1 MMIRNEQIY
10 TQSLSTSSLFC
21 FDKLII
27 FETSCLFWIKQF
39 YIYIIRTKANL
50 LMRKG
55 IDPKLKNTLVA
66 SLAPADSND
75 LMQPPLIKSNSSA
88 KNERGRASIRGLS
101 NQIGAG
107 IKNSA

>member
-1 MMIRNEQIY
+1 
-10 TQSLSTSSLFC
+10 
-21 FDKLII
+21 
-27 FETSCLFWIKQF
+27 
-39 YIYIIRTKANL
+39 
-50 LMRKG
+50 MRKG

-75 LMQPPLIKSNSSA
+75 LMQPTLIKSNSSA

-101 NQIGAG
+101 NQIGGG

>member
-1 MMIRNEQIY
+1 
-10 TQSLSTSSLFC
+10 L
-21 FDKLII
+21 KLVVCSELNN
-27 FETSCLFWIKQF
+27 F
-39 YIYIIRTKANL
+39 IYIIRTKANL

-101 NQIGAG
+101 NQIGGG
-107 IKNSA
+107 IKNSAQHKMSSGSSSGAGVITDA